1 MTFTLVEVTE
11 IGNAKVPFPLVQ
23 LVEVGANSIRR
34 AVTTYVAVGS
44 TIFLYPND
52 RDFDA
57 VEIGET
63 FHFSVA
69 TNTSSQL
76 IGV

>member
-52 RDFDA
+52 ATLMPSRSGRPS
-57 VEIGET
+57 I
-63 FHFSVA
+63 SVWRRILRP
-69 TNTSSQL
+69 N
-76 IGV
+76 